1 MANKLGSLW
10 YSDNDLNIYQYTTGT
25 GTGTRGR
32 EAKKAR
38 LPIMLKAVKCLFTPH
53 RIFNN

>member
-10 YSDNDLNIYQYTTGT
+10 YSDNDLNIYQYTT

-53 RIFNN
+53 KIFNN